1 MKGFGGLWV
10 GEREKILLGVF
21 GKFLLDAYDLMK

>member
-10 GEREKILLGVF
+10 GEREKILLSDF
-21 GKFLLDAYDLMK
+21 GMFLDDVYDLMK